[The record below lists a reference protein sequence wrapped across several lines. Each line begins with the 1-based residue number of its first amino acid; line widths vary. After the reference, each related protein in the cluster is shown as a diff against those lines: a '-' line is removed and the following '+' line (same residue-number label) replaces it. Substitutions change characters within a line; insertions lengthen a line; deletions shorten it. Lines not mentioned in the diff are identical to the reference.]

1 MASGNEG
8 KGQRMPEPEAP
19 PPLSCC
25 SHTIGHLC
33 PVLMPWG
40 GTNFIWF
47 PLLTAEGI
55 PHPRY
60 WKTEIQGRGPCSW
73 EPGAGSPRHSSTI
86 HEAGLGSKVVSESK
100 VCSGWRGGVGSD
112 DRGCPTP
119 PSASFRSSCWKL
131 RVSSGLL
138 DAVAGNQVAAIA
150 SPVWTHPGTPLGPK
164 GWTGQAWQGWSRAAA
179 AGTLRSGGS
188 PRRNKSS
195 PHPAP
200 L

>member
-1 MASGNEG
+1 MGEQDTLASGNEG

-19 PPLSCC
+19 PLLSCC

-33 PVLMPWG
+33 PILMPWG
-40 GTNFIWF
+40 RTNFIWF

-60 WKTEIQGRGPCSW
+60 WKTEMQGRGPCSW
-73 EPGAGSPRHSSTI
+73 EPGTGSPRHSSTI

-100 VCSGWRGGVGSD
+100 VCSEWRGGVGSD

-138 DAVAGNQVAAIA
+138 DAVAGNQVAAYCKSGVDA
-150 SPVWTHPGTPLGPK
+150 P
-164 GWTGQAWQGWSRAAA
+164 RY
-179 AGTLRSGGS
+179 TLRSERVDWTSLAGMVS
-188 PRRNKSS
+188 RCSCWY
-195 PHPAP
+195 AA
-200 L
+200 